1 MVGWMD
7 GRALPSILP
16 SLWTKRYRRALPRA
30 RPEWMGLGSPIR
42 ALLLYNIL
50 LILALV
56 TINLFP
62 AGPRQDSLPSLI
74 FFNWNFEGRLSA
86 IALMDG

>member
-1 MVGWMD
+1 MDGWM
-7 GRALPSILP
+7 GPSILP
-16 SLWTKRYRRALPRA
+16 SLWTKRYRRALP
-30 RPEWMGLGSPIR
+30 PEPAPSGWAWAHPFR

-62 AGPRQDSLPSLI
+62 AGPRQDTLPSLI